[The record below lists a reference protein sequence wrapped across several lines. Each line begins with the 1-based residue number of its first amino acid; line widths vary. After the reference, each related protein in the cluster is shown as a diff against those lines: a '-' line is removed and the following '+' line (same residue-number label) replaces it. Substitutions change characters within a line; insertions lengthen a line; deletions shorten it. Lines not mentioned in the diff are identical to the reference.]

1 MKKVY
6 TKVEGAPG
14 AVGPYSVAVSADNL
28 LFISGQ
34 LPIDVQT
41 GEIAGKTAAEQAKFA
56 LDNIQTI
63 LQGLNSDLEN
73 VIKVNIYL
81 TDMDSFAQV
90 NEVYSQ
96 YFKDRYPARSCVEVS
111 KLPKDALV
119 EIEAIA
125 LCNNRV

>member
-6 TKVEGAPG
+6 TKVEGAPE

-28 LFISGQ
+28 LFTSGQ
-34 LPIDVQT
+34 LPIDVRT
-41 GEIAGKTAAEQAKFA
+41 GKIAGKTAAEQAKFA

-96 YFKDRYPARSCVEVS
+96 YFKDKCPARSCVEVS

-119 EIEAIA
+119 EIEVIA
-125 LCNNRV
+125 LNNNRI

>member
-6 TKVEGAPG
+6 TKVEGAPE

-28 LFISGQ
+28 LFTSGQ
-34 LPIDVQT
+34 LPIDVRT
-41 GEIAGKTAAEQAKFA
+41 GKIAGKTAAEQAKFA

-125 LCNNRV
+125 LYNNRV

>member
-6 TKVEGAPG
+6 TKVEGAPE

-28 LFISGQ
+28 LFTSGQ
-34 LPIDVQT
+34 LPIDVRT
-41 GEIAGKTAAEQAKFA
+41 GKIAGKTAAEQAKFA

-96 YFKDRYPARSCVEVS
+96 YFKDRCPARSCVEVS

-119 EIEAIA
+119 EIETIA
-125 LCNNRV
+125 LYNNRI